1 MVPFDLLGQLW
12 GDDAMAAVWS
22 ERATI
27 EAWLVVE
34 AELAR
39 SQAVVGV
46 LTEADAELIA
56 GAASVDGL
64 DTEALWAGARNVGYP
79 ILPLVRAVA
88 ARLPDG
94 PNGRVHYGATT
105 QDIMDTGLALQC
117 VRALDRLGELVRAL
131 GDAIE
136 PLMSAHGRTV
146 MAGRTH
152 GRQAVP
158 TTFGATLAPLL
169 GELARHARRLRQ
181 TRAEI
186 GTVSLFG
193 AGGTSAAAGPTAA
206 SVRRELARRL
216 GLASGDVPWHAA
228 RDSVAGFGSLCAAL
242 GATCARLA
250 RNVIDLSRTEI
261 AELGEADGEHRGA
274 SSTMPQKANPILA
287 EAIIGMSAS
296 AGASVSALYRAMEVP
311 QERAAGEWQIEWYV
325 LPQLAWLAASCLA
338 SAVELVGG
346 LRVDA
351 DAMRAN
357 LDADGGL
364 IMSEAYLF
372 RLAPELGRELAH
384 DLVYAA
390 ARQVRRDG
398 VTLPEALRRQLTER
412 GLDPTSVQHPLSPLD
427 YVGDADLT
435 CAAARDEWQ
444 AASTPASEAGVAG

>member
-1 MVPFDLLGQLW
+1 MVPFDLLGRLW

-39 SQAVVGV
+39 AQAAAGI
-46 LTEADAELIA
+46 LAEDDAELIA
-56 GAASVDGL
+56 GAACLDGM
-64 DTEALWAGARNVGYP
+64 DTEALWAGARTVGYP

-88 ARLPDG
+88 AKLPDG

-105 QDIMDTGLALQC
+105 QDIMDTALAVQS
-117 VRALDRLGELVRAL
+117 VRALDRLDELVRAL

-136 PLMSAHGRTV
+136 QLMGAHERTV

-169 GELARHARRLRQ
+169 CELARHARRLHEV
-181 TRAEI
+181 RAEI

-193 AGGTSAAAGPTAA
+193 AGGTSAAAGPSAA
-206 SVRRELARRL
+206 AVRRELARRL

-228 RDSVAGFGSLCAAL
+228 RDSVAGFGALCAAL
-242 GATCARLA
+242 GASCARLA
-250 RNVIDLSRTEI
+250 RNVIDLGRTEI
-261 AELGEADGEHRGA
+261 GELNEADGDHRGA

-287 EAIIGMSAS
+287 EAIIGMSAT
-296 AGASVSALYRAMEVP
+296 AGAGVSALYRAMEVP
-311 QERAAGEWQIEWYV
+311 QERAAGEWQIEWHV
-325 LPQLAWLAASCLA
+325 LPQLAWLGASCLGA
-338 SAVELVGG
+338 AVELVGG
-346 LRVDA
+346 LRVDP

-398 VTLPEALRRQLTER
+398 VTLPEALHRQLTEH
-412 GLDPTSVQHPLSPLD
+412 GLDPAPVREPLSPID
-427 YVGDADLT
+427 YVGDAELA
-435 CAAARDEWQ
+435 CVAARHEWH
-444 AASTPASEAGVAG
+444 ASRREAGTTA

>member
-1 MVPFDLLGQLW
+1 MEPFDLLGRLW

-27 EAWLVVE
+27 EAWLRVE

-39 SQAVVGV
+39 AQAATGV
-46 LTEADAELIA
+46 LAEADAEMVA
-56 GAASVDGL
+56 RAASVDGL
-64 DTEALWAGARNVGYP
+64 DTEALWDGARNVGYP

-94 PNGRVHYGATT
+94 PDGRVHYGATT
-105 QDIMDTGLALQC
+105 QDIMDTGLALQG
-117 VRALDRLGELVRAL
+117 VRALDRLGELVRTL
-131 GDAIE
+131 GDALE
-136 PLMSAHGRTV
+136 RLMDAHRRTV

-152 GRQAVP
+152 GQQAVP

-169 GELARHARRLRQ
+169 DELARHAGRLRQ
-181 TRAEI
+181 VRAEI

-206 SVRRELARRL
+206 PVRRELARRL
-216 GLASGDVPWHAA
+216 GLAGGDVPWHAA
-228 RDSVAGFGSLCAAL
+228 RDSVAGFGALCASVA
-242 GATCARLA
+242 ATCARLA
-250 RNVIDLSRTEI
+250 RNVIDLGRTEI
-261 AELGEADGEHRGA
+261 GELAEADGEHRGA

-287 EAIIGMSAS
+287 EAIVGMSAS

-311 QERAAGEWQIEWYV
+311 QERAAGEWQIEWQV
-325 LPQLAWLAASCLA
+325 LPRLAWSAASCLA
-338 SAVELVGG
+338 AAVELVAG
-346 LRVDA
+346 LRVDE

-364 IMSEAYLF
+364 VMSEAYMF
-372 RLAPELGRELAH
+372 GLAPELGRELAH

-398 VTLPEALRRQLTER
+398 VELPEALRRQLTER
-412 GLDPTSVQHPLSPLD
+412 GLDPAFAREPLSPAD
-427 YVGDADLT
+427 YVGDAELI
-435 CAAARDEWQ
+435 CASARDRWHAQRRLIEEER
-444 AASTPASEAGVAG
+444 T